1 MYLRCIRLL
10 LDLRPCQV
18 PTRTTVPP
26 LFNRSDLP
34 RKLVQ
39 LSKKH
44 FILWAPR
51 RHSVKT
57 VCYVPQHHIKR
68 ARDRAYY
75 IVWHCTCK
83 FTHLFN
89 PKDTHQGWTEHIT
102 LSVDVTVHVW
112 VWSIYQTAIHPEC
125 PLPETLDTHQG
136 WTEHITLSVDVTVH
150 VWVWSIYQTAIH
162 PECPLPETLD
172 THQRWTEHIT
182 LSVDVSDCAC
192 LCVIHIPD
200 CHPSRVSPAWD
211 AGHVSKMNW
220 THYIVCRCEWLCMS
234 VCDPYMFYSV
244 RSIIINYL
252 LKRISIQHLIDHISS
267 QANKTPLNVCSSD

>member
-1 MYLRCIRLL
+1 MLQLVSSMLSRWQSLCVLRCICLL

-44 FILWAPR
+44 FILWAPL

-57 VCYVPQHHIKR
+57 VCYVPHHHIKR

-89 PKDTHQGWTEHIT
+89 PKDTHQ
-102 LSVDVTVHVW
+102 
-112 VWSIYQTAIHPEC
+112 
-125 PLPETLDTHQG
+125 
-136 WTEHITLSVDVTVH
+136 
-150 VWVWSIYQTAIH
+150 
-162 PECPLPETLD
+162 
-172 THQRWTEHIT
+172 RWTEHIT

-200 CHPSRVSPAWD
+200 CHSSRVSPAWD
-211 AGHVSKMNW
+211 AGHASKMNW

-234 VCDPYMFYSV
+234 VCDPYT
-244 RSIIINYL
+244 RL
-252 LKRISIQHLIDHISS
+252 PSIQSVPCLRRWTCIKDE
-267 QANKTPLNVCSSD
+267 LNTLHCL